1 MKDCDKIFLVYYV
14 GCAGLEAGDINSY
27 LEEWYNQLKDLYDE
41 SVKIM
46 FIPNGESKM
55 TRVEILN
62 PKYISKNQYKKS
74 FKQFDKAMKNIEEII
89 KIAKKD

>member
-1 MKDCDKIFLVYYV
+1 
-14 GCAGLEAGDINSY
+14 
-27 LEEWYNQLKDLYDE
+27 
-41 SVKIM
+41 
-46 FIPNGESKM
+46 M

-74 FKQFDKAMKNIEEII
+74 FQQFDKAMKNIEEII